1 MEHFFNSVFVFK
13 DTDFITIARVAL
25 AFLLGGVVGYERE
38 RVQRPAGLRT
48 HMLLCAGCACI
59 TVASIYGFEG
69 LGTVRDPARLA
80 AQILTGIGFLGAGTI
95 FRTGSTVR
103 GLTTA
108 SSIWITASIGIVS
121 GLGLLYLAIFTTGM
135 TWVSLHYLKG
145 WETKRRKA
153 ARLVGEPSILAS
165 STGADDEE

>member
-1 MEHFFNSVFVFK
+1 MEHFFNNLFIFRDS
-13 DTDFITIARVAL
+13 DFITIARVGL

-59 TVASIYGFEG
+59 TVASIYGFDN

-121 GLGLLYLAIFTTGM
+121 GLGLLLLALFTTGM
-135 TWVSLHYLKG
+135 TWIALHYLKG
-145 WETKRRKA
+145 WETKRSRVAHKMG
-153 ARLVGEPSILAS
+153 VPSIEARS
-165 STGADDEE
+165 RHEEE